1 MVSTTCIR
9 LEVNSMKQ
17 SDFLFLQLYISFT
30 KTNILFNFKTLCVLK
45 KYMLSACKHFFLKV
59 KIYKCKFWVDE
70 LVHCIAFQHP
80 LLANA
85 SDAAVCF
92 VVETTLYISTHIF
105 FTSSNFVIFY
115 TSNRQQIFDMAPTL
129 AYWDIR
135 GVSVYYLFECP
146 PPSMLQLHLIFVNNC
161 FWKTYWLWSVKWMRN
176 KFRFSHKAQFWGRV
190 KTGL

>member
-1 MVSTTCIR
+1 VRTEKNTYYP
-9 LEVNSMKQ
+9 LA
-17 SDFLFLQLYISFT
+17 
-30 KTNILFNFKTLCVLK
+30 NI
-45 KYMLSACKHFFLKV
+45 FFLKV

-135 GVSVYYLFECP
+135 GVSVYYLFEC
-146 PPSMLQLHLIFVNNC
+146 HLIFYMYISSNIFKDSFQSRINLITI
-161 FWKTYWLWSVKWMRN
+161 F
-176 KFRFSHKAQFWGRV
+176 
-190 KTGL
+190 